1 MNFINITN
9 VLHCNENYFK
19 NGNDAKEILSNASH
33 SFPHKE
39 GKRASFRN
47 RIISEIIVDPV
58 TPLGDIVV
66 LGGGIAIES
75 EASFI

>member
-1 MNFINITN
+1 MLLN
-9 VLHCNENYFK
+9 
-19 NGNDAKEILSNASH
+19 